1 MKFPLKIKRPN
12 PYMDFGASIY
22 NYDQLSLMMQASTD
36 CPYHKK
42 PKAVEP
48 SGKTRSYYQ
57 ARTALNTNTYSSLAF
72 LVTFSYPDYT
82 VGSGL
87 SPDRASRN

>member
-1 MKFPLKIKRPN
+1 MT
-12 PYMDFGASIY
+12 
-22 NYDQLSLMMQASTD
+22 QASTD

-42 PKAVEP
+42 PKAAEP
-48 SGKTRSYYQ
+48 SGKTQSYYQ
-57 ARTALNTNTYSSLAF
+57 KWTALSINILLAS

-87 SPDRASRN
+87 SPDRASRS